1 MTKDQALDWLAWGI
15 VGIAAGGLIVLVI
28 RNADPNAV
36 LLVGIMAAIMW
47 AIIRLLGKALPMTRR
62 APRRHP
68 PEPREGM
75 D

>member
-15 VGIAAGGLIVLVI
+15 VGILVI

-47 AIIRLLGKALPMTRR
+47 AIIRLLGKADR
-62 APRRHP
+62 
-68 PEPREGM
+68 
-75 D
+75 